1 LIHARGFFVIKANAR
16 PQFSAA
22 CRSFAQQATTMFFPH
37 FVDACS
43 REPD

>member
-1 LIHARGFFVIKANAR
+1 LIHARGFLVIKANAH

-22 CRSFAQQATTMFFPH
+22 YRSFAQQATMMFFPH

-43 REPD
+43 RELD